1 MNKLH
6 ILGYQ
11 FLLLRFSFIS
21 QQKTHPNNGYVF
33 CSKELAVRLYFA
45 AVFRFLHSVQNTH

>member
-21 QQKTHPNNGYVF
+21 QQKTHPNNGCVF